1 MSGKKDLPE
10 TPHEWRDTSPMGEA
24 LREQYRNILNEPV
37 PEKLLR
43 LIEALKEKERR
54 ELDEKDGD

>member
-1 MSGKKDLPE
+1 
-10 TPHEWRDTSPMGEA
+10 MGEA

>member
-24 LREQYRNILNEPV
+24 LMKARVGEVIRVNAPRGVKCFEILEV
-37 PEKLLR
+37 E
-43 LIEALKEKERR
+43 
-54 ELDEKDGD
+54 

>member
-1 MSGKKDLPE
+1 MSGKKDIPE
-10 TPHEWRDTSPMGEA
+10 TPHEWRDGSPMGEA
-24 LREQYRNILNEPV
+24 LREQYRNVLNEPV

-54 ELDEKDGD
+54 ERDDDGSD